1 MVNSSERQHDRQA
14 PARQADPF
22 YNLDRILHGD
32 NYAQP
37 APQPQIQRPQPDPYL
52 ALRPTMASEFA
63 KPAVKAQPAT
73 DMNWGD
79 LENDISTFT
88 QAQKRY
94 THEQFQAPK
103 VAAPVAAAPQVYA
116 QPAYEEDYI
125 PPHVS
130 QAKPRDSKS
139 GFKTI
144 GLIAG
149 IAVIGITS
157 VLGYRGLTGGSTET
171 PKVIKASVT
180 PEKVAVVQPV
190 VEPVKSV
197 LERAPN
203 NPTLVPRDEKPLS
216 TSQQAA
222 QTIDPDAP
230 RKVRTVTISSDGNG
244 NAVSRPTV
252 ASQGIPAALP
262 NVTQTGSIDTSSLP
276 ARTVRTQTI
285 ANKPVEAVKPE
296 PVKQASVMTPKAE
309 TPKQAAAKPAS
320 NAPLAIGPGAAAK
333 PSQVASAS
341 GDYVVQVGSAKTD
354 SEAKSAFK
362 SMQSKVTPLANKS
375 ASYVKAEVNGNSL
388 VRIRLSPTSKESADS
403 LCSQIK
409 SSGGNCFV
417 TRS

>member
-1 MVNSSERQHDRQA
+1 MVNSSERQQDRQA
-14 PARQADPF
+14 PVRPADPF

-37 APQPQIQRPQPDPYL
+37 ATQPQIQRPQPDPYL

-63 KPAVKAQPAT
+63 KPAVKKT
-73 DMNWGD
+73 DVDWGD
-79 LENDISTFT
+79 LENDISTFA

-94 THEQFQAPK
+94 TNEQFQAPK
-103 VAAPVAAAPQVYA
+103 MAAPAAAPQAYV
-116 QPAYEEDYI
+116 QHSYEEDYS

-130 QAKPRDSKS
+130 QAKPRDTKS

-157 VLGYRGLTGGSTET
+157 VLGYRGLTGGSTDA
-171 PKVIKASVT
+171 PKVIKASVI
-180 PEKVAVVQPV
+180 PEKVAVVKPA

-252 ASQGIPAALP
+252 ASTSIPAALP
-262 NVTQTGSIDTSSLP
+262 NVTQTGSIDTSALP
-276 ARTVRTQTI
+276 AKTVRTQTI

-296 PVKQASVMTPKAE
+296 PVKQASVMTPKTD
-309 TPKQAAAKPAS
+309 TPKQAAAKPVS

-333 PSQVASAS
+333 PTQVATAS
-341 GDYVVQVGSAKTD
+341 GDYVVQVGSAKTET
-354 SEAKSAFK
+354 EAKSAFK
-362 SMQSKVTPLANKS
+362 SMQGKVSPLSNKS
-375 ASYVKAEVNGNSL
+375 ANYVKAEVNGNSL